1 MLSRHVILGLSYS
14 YDSGAAVLIDGRIV
28 SAVNEERMNREK
40 CYAGFP
46 KLAIVECLRIAGV
59 APGEVT
65 EVAVGGL
72 MSFAYESGSDA
83 TSAKYAFSAWLS
95 RLGVLR
101 FLIGYLP
108 LAYLLRAFFGNRFN
122 PLFNNHAEL
131 EAGLREL
138 GITAPI
144 RNFDHHLC
152 HNASAYYASGF
163 DRCHAVSIDAF
174 GDCFSSRIYACAGGR
189 MTLQKTVPAYH
200 SPAHHYAYVTALLGF
215 IPTRHEGKV
224 TGLAAF
230 GDATETGRILGERL
244 TYSASTRAPFVRG
257 YYQRPELEYLRT
269 ALAGFSREDIAAGVQ
284 HVLEDVETR
293 YFKDN
298 IPNPTATAVVL
309 SGGVAANV
317 WLNQK
322 IRDLGF
328 RDIYVFPHMGDG
340 GLAVGACYAA
350 NAETTGAG
358 RNQPLTD
365 VYLGTGYTDAEIE
378 AALTSSGF
386 NWHRSDAV
394 EREVAGQVAAGKI
407 VARFNGRMEYGP
419 RALCNRSILYRA
431 DDPGVNTW
439 LNQRLK
445 RTEFMP
451 FAPVLLRED
460 APRFLKDYDA
470 DRSIAA
476 SYMTVTYDVTDLC
489 QEQAAA
495 IVHVDGTAR
504 PQIVDRDSN
513 PSMFGILT
521 EYKKIRGFSIM
532 VNTSFNM
539 HEEPIIRTPAEAVES
554 VKQAELD
561 VLAIGPYV
569 AFNRRES

>member
-1 MLSRHVILGLSYS
+1 MPRHVILGLSYS

-28 SAVNEERMNREK
+28 AAVNEERMNREK

-46 KLAIVECLRIAGV
+46 ELAVAECLRLAGLTM
-59 APGEVT
+59 ADIT

-72 MSFAYESGSDA
+72 MSFAYESGLDGK
-83 TSAKYAFSAWLS
+83 SAKYKWSNRMS
-95 RLGVLR
+95 RFGVLR
-101 FLIGYLP
+101 ILLGILP
-108 LAYLLRAFFGNRFN
+108 IAYLLRAFFGNRFN
-122 PLFNNHAEL
+122 PLLNNHAQLMSEL
-131 EAGLREL
+131 RRL
-138 GITAPI
+138 GITAPV
-144 RNFDHHLC
+144 RHFDHHLC

-163 DRCHAVSIDAF
+163 DQCYAVSIDAF
-174 GDCFSSRIYACAGGR
+174 GDCFSSRIYACESGR
-189 MTLQKTVPAYH
+189 MSLQKTVPAYH

-230 GDATETGRILGERL
+230 GNPTETGRILGERL
-244 TYSASTRAPFVRG
+244 TYSPANRAPLVRG
-257 YYQRPELEYLRT
+257 YYQRPELDYLRT
-269 ALAGFSREDIAAGVQ
+269 ALASFSREDIAAGVQ

-293 YFKDN
+293 YLRDN
-298 IPNPTATAVVL
+298 IPNPAGTAIVL

-317 WLNQK
+317 RLNQK

-328 RDIYVFPHMGDG
+328 RDVYVFPHMGDG

-350 NAETTGAG
+350 NSATAGPG
-358 RNQPLTD
+358 RNQPLSD

-378 AALTSSGF
+378 TALKSSGF
-386 NWHRSDAV
+386 RWHRSDAV
-394 EREVAGQVAAGKI
+394 EREVAGQVEAGKI
-407 VARFNGRMEYGP
+407 VARFTGRMEYGP
-419 RALCNRSILYRA
+419 RALCNRSILYKA
-431 DDPGVNTW
+431 DDPSVNTW
-439 LNQRLK
+439 LNHRLK

-460 APRFLKDYDA
+460 APRFLKDYA
-470 DRSIAA
+470 VDRSIAA
-476 SYMTVTYDVTDLC
+476 SYMTITYDVTDLC
-489 QEQAAA
+489 KTTAPA

-504 PQIVDRDSN
+504 PQLVDCETN

-539 HEEPIIRTPAEAVES
+539 HEEPIIRTPDEAVES

-561 VLAIGPYV
+561 VLAIGDYI
-569 AFNRRES
+569 AFRA